1 MFEPLFKSAP
11 VRRPAKVYL
20 LPYDVR
26 LREFI
31 ILAVFRKSYKIL
43 PLISVLQLQPLVLH
57 VHPSSCIKIL
67 DTRASFFFCQ

>member
-31 ILAVFRKSYKIL
+31 ILAVFLKSYNIL
-43 PLISVLQLQPLVLH
+43 PLISVLQLQPPVLH
-57 VHPSSCIKIL
+57 VHLLHALK
-67 DTRASFFFCQ
+67 F